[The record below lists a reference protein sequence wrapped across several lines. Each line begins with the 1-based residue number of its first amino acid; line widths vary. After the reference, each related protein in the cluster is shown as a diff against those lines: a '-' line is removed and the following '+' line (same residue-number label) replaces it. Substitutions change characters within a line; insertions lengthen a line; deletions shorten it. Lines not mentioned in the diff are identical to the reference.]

1 MKLNKKTCSGLLI
14 ILLLGTMLFAAGCSK
29 GTSTTTVN
37 TKLIT
42 TSTSAITGSVHT
54 TAQTGDTVKV
64 DYTLKLADGTV
75 FDTSVGKT
83 PFQFTL
89 GQKQVIP
96 GFENAVLGMK
106 VGDAKTV
113 TIPAADAYGPRDE
126 SLVQVVQKSKL
137 PQDTDPQVGMQLQ
150 SSNADGSTTIFTIT
164 KIDGT
169 AVTLDGNSPLAGKDL
184 TFDIKLLEIAAK

>member
-89 GQKQVIP
+89 GQKQVIRGLKMP
-96 GFENAVLGMK
+96 FSA
-106 VGDAKTV
+106 
-113 TIPAADAYGPRDE
+113 
-126 SLVQVVQKSKL
+126 
-137 PQDTDPQVGMQLQ
+137 
-150 SSNADGSTTIFTIT
+150 
-164 KIDGT
+164 
-169 AVTLDGNSPLAGKDL
+169 
-184 TFDIKLLEIAAK
+184 